1 MNIEARTAM
10 CDGVCQHRGRSGSL
24 VALSSCSCLSH
35 PIRQAGLSN
44 HISCH
49 LCLKYFL
56 NIMTNISFPSPWG
69 GGDWRLGTWRVWVWI
84 SFAILIQ
91 ETCKINVYNTLYE
104 LNALKI
110 NFYNVNCIQCG
121 AIV

>member
-1 MNIEARTAM
+1 MNIEDRTAM

-69 GGDWRLGTWRVWVWI
+69 EEFGDIESLGLD
-84 SFAILIQ
+84 FF
-91 ETCKINVYNTLYE
+91 CN
-104 LNALKI
+104 LNPRNL
-110 NFYNVNCIQCG
+110 
-121 AIV
+121 

>member
-1 MNIEARTAM
+1 MLLLISP
-10 CDGVCQHRGRSGSL
+10 H
-24 VALSSCSCLSH
+24 
-35 PIRQAGLSN
+35 QAGRTEQSYFLSPLSEIFSQYN
-44 HISCH
+44 D
-49 LCLKYFL
+49 KYFL
-56 NIMTNISFPSPWG
+56 PLAVGRRRLET
-69 GGDWRLGTWRVWVWI
+69 GDMESLGQDFY
-84 SFAILIQ
+84 FAILIQ